1 MATPRSADVRDP
13 LLAEALLRH
22 EGQWVPMF
30 LARAALGLTSVVWV
44 STAPDGAG
52 SVALLSPVEASA
64 WLRSRGDTKGSARV
78 SGTPSPGSAWAVGLG
93 ASGASVWSLAMTPI
107 LTRGG

>member
-13 LLAEALLRH
+13 LLAEVLLRH
-22 EGQWVPMF
+22 EAGWVPLF

-44 STAPDGAG
+44 TTAPEGVG

-64 WLRSRGDTKGSARV
+64 LLRARGDTKGSARV
-78 SGTPSPGSAWAVGLG
+78 AGTPTPGSAWGVGAGAGGHAVWP
-93 ASGASVWSLAMTPI
+93 VAMTPI
-107 LTRGG
+107 LTRGA

>member
-13 LLAEALLRH
+13 LLSEALLRH
-22 EGQWVPMF
+22 EGAWVPMF

-44 STAPDGAG
+44 ATTADGAG

-64 WLRSRGDTKGSARV
+64 WLKSRGDTKGAARV
-78 SGTPSPGSAWAVGLG
+78 AGTPTPGSAWGVGVGAGGHAV
-93 ASGASVWSLAMTPI
+93 WPIAMTPI